1 VTRTLR
7 SCLIAAVFF
16 VGANAV
22 HAATGLAMLKTE
34 LGARP
39 AGMAAA
45 FVSISETP
53 DAVFYNPANAAGITK
68 FTASFGHTSYWKN
81 IRLES
86 GYVAAQLHSRLYVH
100 GGIRF
105 AVDDNI
111 ENREFPTL
119 EPDDFSDA
127 HDVSLKAGLAYRF
140 SERVAAG
147 LAAGWFIEKI
157 GGWRGSAFN
166 IDLGV
171 KAAPK
176 DNVSLG
182 ASVTNLG
189 SDFNLEMN
197 GVVGSDD
204 ISLPIT
210 YRLGGSYRYES
221 YLGALDFLVLDDEF
235 HVHVGAEAQLHEL
248 FTLRA
253 GYMFNY
259 DTKNFTAGASFTKRN
274 MTIDYAFVP
283 YSNNLGTSHM
293 FNFTFS
299 L

>member
-1 VTRTLR
+1 MTRTLS
-7 SCLIAAVFF
+7 SCLIAAVCF
-16 VGANAV
+16 VGADAV
-22 HAATGLAMLKTE
+22 HAVTGLAVLKTE
-34 LGARP
+34 QGARP

-45 FVSISETP
+45 FVSISEDP
-53 DAVFYNPANAAGITK
+53 NAVFYNPANAAGIKK
-68 FTASFGHTSYWKN
+68 FTASFGHTAYWEN

-86 GYVAAQLHSRLYVH
+86 GCVAAKLLSHLYVH

-105 AVDDNI
+105 AVVDNI

-119 EPDDFSDA
+119 EPDDLSDA

-147 LAAGWFIEKI
+147 IAAGWFIEKI

-171 KAAPK
+171 QAAPK

-189 SDFNLEMN
+189 SDFYLEMN
-197 GVVGSDD
+197 GVVGSRD

-221 YLGALDFLVLDDEF
+221 YLGALDLVALDDKL
-235 HVHVGAEAQLHEL
+235 HLHVGAEGRMHEL
-248 FTLRA
+248 FALRA

-259 DTKNFTAGASFTKRN
+259 DSKNFTAGASFTKRN

-283 YSNNLGTSHM
+283 YSNNLGTSHV